1 MNSNHMKSEA
11 QFEAELIEKLSNSPL
26 STEEDRKRSS
36 HIYRSRNWT
45 YEPQIKTTDQL
56 WQNFKEIL
64 ESHNQQTLDRPLSYT
79 EFAQVKREI
88 ESLTTP
94 FKAGQFLYGMNGVS
108 QVEVDLDDG
117 RHVYLTVFDQS
128 QVGAGST
135 VYQVVNQIERPAVIS
150 GKPMR
155 RFDVTLL
162 INGLPIIQIE
172 LKRADV
178 TVERALNQ
186 MQQYTEENQY
196 SGIFSTVQILVA
208 MSECNTRYMARTTPG
223 NFNKEFAFHWQFF
236 DNNNVVRRWNEF
248 TDTFLSIPMAHNMAT
263 NYMILDGTVNKETLK
278 VMRPYQVAA
287 TQRVLDAIKGND
299 FSGGLGKLGYVW
311 HTTGSGKTI
320 TSFKTAWLASKLPTV
335 DKVVFL
341 VDRKAL
347 TSQTR
352 DNYRAYDPEGFGDT
366 SSIEDTANTNELS
379 RKLKAKDNNIIVT
392 SVQKLERLA
401 SRKNFKAPDRNFVF
415 IVDEAHRS
423 TGGQAFEKIQKA
435 FKKSAWIGYTG
446 TPIFTDTKEKDS
458 TPQVFGNNL
467 HTYTIRE
474 AIADKNVLGFKVDFM
489 TTLASDAVK
498 TKYLPDFFRNQ
509 HPNWSEEKIQDK
521 IDNLTDDD
529 MDDMVA
535 PSFYDENPRH
545 VEAVVDN
552 IYKNW
557 KNRSADGRYNAILTT
572 HVGGGR
578 ASTPMAMM
586 YFRDCMKANEMKLH
600 GTVLKVAVTFSPDNT
615 NSDGMCETNKGLH
628 EAIEAYNKQ
637 FGTEFGL
644 DTVQEYN
651 EDVSMRL
658 RQLDPDGNNLDLVIV
673 VDRLLTGFD
682 APCLNTLYVDRTLK
696 GPGLVQAYSRTNRIS
711 SRNYKQF
718 GQVVNFRWPRQN
730 EKLMNDALAVYSD
743 KKNAG
748 KTAGEQQ
755 RILVDDNIL
764 AGTFEEEL
772 DEAKRMVKEIREKTG
787 DFTQIPASEQEQDH
801 IYGVMQRFNR
811 KVALLKQYPMAMNDA
826 KEPIPDSGYDYNDP
840 EKLVVMLGLKSGENQ
855 MLTALTN
862 EMKTLMARKQHIP
875 VTDIDLMAELRKD
888 VMVNYDYLTKL
899 LEDLMNQVHDEKEEE
914 IEKTREEII
923 KFANTLEDIPQA
935 KQIIAAAK
943 AIIRKEYPPRNSGMT
958 YPYQLTNSLD
968 VVSDVNRITVRK
980 RILDFR
986 NKWGITD
993 VVSYQE
999 LMDLMKHHGYE
1010 KQDLD
1015 MAGQLTNILKE
1026 GAQNYQVMAED
1037 PAIRSLSRLKYR
1049 NGLRAAVYALA
1060 DSLTEEGRSLEE

>member
-1 MNSNHMKSEA
+1 MKTEA
-11 QFEAELIEKLSNSPL
+11 QFENELIEKLSNSPL
-26 STEEDRKRSS
+26 STEEDRKRPS
-36 HIYRSRNWT
+36 HIYRTRNWT
-45 YEPQIKTTDQL
+45 YMPEIKTTEQL
-56 WQNFKEIL
+56 WDNFKEIL
-64 ESHNQQTLDRPLSYT
+64 EQHNQATLDRPLSYT

-94 FKAGQFLYGMNGVS
+94 FKAGQFLYGLNGVS

-150 GKPMR
+150 GKQNR

-172 LKRADV
+172 LKRVDV
-178 TVERALNQ
+178 NVEQALNQ
-186 MQQYTEENQY
+186 MKQYTEENQY

-208 MSECNTRYMARTTPG
+208 MSEYNTKYMARTTPG
-223 NFNKEFAFHWQFF
+223 NFNKDFAFHWQHFG
-236 DNNNVVRRWNEF
+236 NNTVVRRWKEIA
-248 TDTFLSIPMAHNMAT
+248 DTFLSIPMAHNMAT
-263 NYMILDGTVNKETLK
+263 SYMILDGTVNKEMLK

-287 TQRVLDAIKGND
+287 TERVLDAIKGND
-299 FSGGLGKLGYVW
+299 FSSGLGKLGYVW

-335 DKVVFL
+335 DKVVFV

-352 DNYRAYDPEGFGDT
+352 DNYRAYDPEGSQDT
-366 SSIEDTANTNELS
+366 TSIEDTASTNELS

-392 SVQKLERLA
+392 SVQKLERLC

-423 TGGQAFEKIQKA
+423 TGGQAFERIQKA

-446 TPIFTDTKEKDS
+446 TPIFNDTKEKDS

-498 TKYLPDFFRNQ
+498 EKYLPEFFKAQ
-509 HPNWSEEKIQDK
+509 HPDWSEEKIKNK
-521 IDNLTDDD
+521 IKNLSADD
-529 MDDMVA
+529 MDDMMT

-545 VEAVVDN
+545 VEAVVEN

-586 YFRDCMKANEMKLH
+586 YFRECMRANDKNLY
-600 GTVLKVAVTFSPDNT
+600 GTQLKVAVTFSQDNT
-615 NSDGMCETNKGLH
+615 NSDHMWETNSGLH
-628 EAIEAYNKQ
+628 EAIEAYNRQ
-637 FGTEFGL
+637 FGTSYGL

-658 RQLDPDGNNLDLVIV
+658 RKLDKDGNNLDLVIV

-696 GPGLVQAYSRTNRIS
+696 GAGLVQAYSRTNRIANNS
-711 SRNYKQF
+711 YKQY
-718 GQVVNFRWPRQN
+718 GQVVNFRWPKQN

-743 KKNAG
+743 KKNAA
-748 KTAGEQQ
+748 KTAAEQQ
-755 RILVDDNIL
+755 RILVDDDIL

-772 DEAKRMVKEIREKTG
+772 AAAKELVTEIRAKTD
-787 DFTQIPASEQEQDH
+787 DFTQVPPSEETQERV
-801 IYGVMQRFNR
+801 YELMQKFNR
-811 KVALLKQYPMAMNDA
+811 KVALLKQYPMAMDDLQQ
-826 KEPIPDSGYDYNDP
+826 PIPESGYDYNDP
-840 EKLVVMLGLKSGENQ
+840 ERLVDMLGMKSDENQ
-855 MLTALTN
+855 MLTMITN
-862 EMKTLMARKQHIP
+862 ELKSIVAKKQHIP
-875 VTDIDLMAELRKD
+875 VTDIDLMVELRKD
-888 VMVNYDYLTKL
+888 VVVNYDYLTKL
-899 LEDLMNQVHDEKEEE
+899 LEDLMNQVHDNREEE
-914 IEKTREEII
+914 IRKTREEIV
-923 KFANTLEDIPQA
+923 KFANTLEDIPQSR
-935 KQIIAAAK
+935 QIIAAAD
-943 AIIRKEYPPRNSGMT
+943 AIIRKDYPPRNFDMH

-968 VVSDVNRITVRK
+968 VISDVSQMSVKK

-999 LMDLMKHHGYE
+999 LMELMKHHGYE

-1026 GAQNYQVMAED
+1026 GQQCYQLMAED
-1037 PAIRSLSRLKYR
+1037 KEIQQLSKLKYR
-1049 NGLRAAVYALA
+1049 NGLRAALYALA
-1060 DSLTEEGRSLEE
+1060 DSLTEQGRSLEL